1 MPCWIETRS
10 TSPSRGVKS
19 EYFRDV
25 LDAVLESPS
34 YDAVAVILGSSSITE
49 PETVGAPLRDCFART
64 DKPVVV
70 FASPHAPHA
79 VRHLNLAGIPTFA
92 APEACA
98 AAFSAMWRIHRKTSP
113 QTADP
118 GVPMAVGA
126 DIRGMLRPGP
136 LNEYESKA
144 LFAKFGVPVTR
155 EICAATPE
163 EAAAAA
169 AGFQGNVVI
178 KALSRDVLHKS
189 DVGGVA
195 VNIASSDVAA
205 TCTRMAEIFSLATN
219 RKPEGFLV
227 PGTGVRRGRTD
238 PGPKHDDQL
247 GPSILSGMGG
257 IAAELYKDTVVR
269 LAPLSRKDAEEMI
282 GELKSAPLLSGFRGR
297 PVADVEALVDAMLAF
312 SSMVSSIGT
321 TCWKRRSI
329 PCLSCRGG
337 MA

>member
-1 MPCWIETRS
+1 MP
-10 TSPSRGVKS
+10 
-19 EYFRDV
+19 
-25 LDAVLESPS
+25 
-34 YDAVAVILGSSSITE
+34 VAV
-49 PETVGAPLRDCFART
+49 
-64 DKPVVV
+64 
-70 FASPHAPHA
+70 
-79 VRHLNLAGIPTFA
+79 
-92 APEACA
+92 
-98 AAFSAMWRIHRKTSP
+98 
-113 QTADP
+113 
-118 GVPMAVGA
+118 GV

-169 AGFQGNVVI
+169 AGFGGNVVI

-195 VNIASSDVAA
+195 VNIASSDVAV

-227 PGTGVRRGRTD
+227 QELVFGAVELILGL
-238 PGPKHDDQL
+238 KHDSQL
-247 GPSILSGMGG
+247 GPSILLGMGG

-282 GELKSAPLLSGFRGR
+282 GELKSARLLSGFRGR
-297 PVADVEALVDAMLAF
+297 PVADVEALIDAMLAF

-321 TCWKRRSI
+321 SLLEAEI
-329 PCLSCRGG
+329 NPLFVLPRGDG
-337 MA
+337 VKAADGVAVVASNKGGIGG